1 MRKIA
6 VVTGTRAEYG
16 YLKPLMRAIEHD
28 NQLELIPLVTGMHLL
43 SEFGNTHGLV
53 HQDFPKSISISMPLK
68 GDELKDMTVY
78 LSEGIKSFAELFD
91 KQRPDVVVLLGDRSE
106 PLAAALAALY
116 LNIPI
121 AHINGGDVTSGT
133 LDESIRHC
141 LTKIAHIHFVHT
153 KTNAERVEK
162 MGEEKKRIFLTGALT
177 IDTILHTPLLS
188 KDNIFGKYNLD
199 EKKVTLLAVQHPITT
214 IDDRGYSEI
223 KILLE
228 AFDLL
233 KQQTVLLYPNC
244 DAGGKRFISLIQQY
258 KEKPYLHI
266 IKNMPHEDYLSLLK
280 SVDVMMGN
288 SSSGIIEAPSFNIP
302 VINIGTRQQG
312 RERSNNILDVKAK
325 KDSILK
331 AVEIALHDDA
341 FAIKVRNTTNKF
353 GQGDA
358 AQQIINVLKIIPLD
372 EKLIKKQI
380 TY

>member
-153 KTNAERVEK
+153 KTNAERIHK
-162 MGEEKKRIFLTGALT
+162 MGEEKKRIFLT
-177 IDTILHTPLLS
+177 
-188 KDNIFGKYNLD
+188 
-199 EKKVTLLAVQHPITT
+199 
-214 IDDRGYSEI
+214 
-223 KILLE
+223 
-228 AFDLL
+228 
-233 KQQTVLLYPNC
+233 
-244 DAGGKRFISLIQQY
+244 
-258 KEKPYLHI
+258 
-266 IKNMPHEDYLSLLK
+266 
-280 SVDVMMGN
+280 
-288 SSSGIIEAPSFNIP
+288 
-302 VINIGTRQQG
+302 
-312 RERSNNILDVKAK
+312 
-325 KDSILK
+325 
-331 AVEIALHDDA
+331 
-341 FAIKVRNTTNKF
+341 
-353 GQGDA
+353 
-358 AQQIINVLKIIPLD
+358 
-372 EKLIKKQI
+372 
-380 TY
+380 